1 MDSYEKLR
9 LLLDAHPSG
18 APKSESFDEILRLLF
33 SPEEAAVAAAM
44 GFSPRLAETIA
55 AACGIP
61 AETAE
66 GLLERMAD
74 RAVVF
79 CREKEGKRAYA
90 LMPTIPGLFEFPF
103 MKIGG
108 TPMDARLGKLW
119 EEYHADGLGASF
131 GGSST
136 PLARVVPVGEALD
149 LTTRIHPYEEV
160 AHLIDEAGYI
170 ALGAC
175 ACRISVGACDA
186 PREVCLIFEATGRF
200 LVQRGY
206 AREISREEAK
216 KVLDSAEEA
225 GLVHTSGNSQ
235 DRATFICN
243 CCPCCCTIL
252 RGLTQLKLPHA
263 FATSGFQAEVS
274 PDSCNGCGVCA
285 DERCPVGAI
294 ALQDD
299 IAVVT
304 PANCIGCGLCVTAC
318 PTEALS
324 LVRREPLPEIPATA
338 QEMGMKVLTEKGK
351 LEAFLLA
358 TKR

>member
-1 MDSYEKLR
+1 MDHYERMR

-18 APKSESFDEILRLLF
+18 APKSERFDAILRILF

-44 GFSPRLAETIA
+44 GFSPRSPEAIA

-66 GLLERMAD
+66 TLLEKMAD

-108 TPMDARLGKLW
+108 EPIDARLGKLW

-131 GGSST
+131 GGSAT
-136 PLARVVPVGEALD
+136 PLTRVVPVEESLNP
-149 LTTRIHPYEEV
+149 TTRVHPYEDV
-160 AHLIDEAGYI
+160 AHLIDGAGYI

-186 PREVCLIFEATGRF
+186 PRDVCLIFEATGRF
-200 LVQRGY
+200 LVERGY
-206 AREISREEAK
+206 ARQISREEAK
-216 KVLDSAEEA
+216 QVLDSAEAA
-225 GLVHTSGNSQ
+225 GLVHTSSNSQ

-252 RGLTQLKLPHA
+252 RGMTQLKLPHP
-263 FATSGFQAEVS
+263 FATSAFQAEVN
-274 PDSCNGCGVCA
+274 PDSCNGCALCA

-294 ALQDD
+294 VMKDD
-299 IAVVT
+299 RAVVT
-304 PANCIGCGLCVTAC
+304 AENCIGCGLCVTAC
-318 PTEALS
+318 PTGTITLI
-324 LVRREPLPEIPATA
+324 RRETPPEIPDTA
-338 QEMGMKVLTEKGK
+338 QEMGMKALSEKGK
-351 LEAFLLA
+351 LEAFMA
-358 TKR
+358 ASKR

>member
-9 LLLDAHPSG
+9 LTLDSHPSG
-18 APKSESFDEILRLLF
+18 APKSEAFDQILRLLF
-33 SPEEAAVAAAM
+33 NPEEAAVAAVM
-44 GFSPRLAETIA
+44 GFSPRPAETIA

-61 AETAE
+61 TERAEA
-66 GLLERMAD
+66 LLEGMAD

-79 CREKEGKRAYA
+79 GRAKEGKRAYA
-90 LMPTIPGLFEFPF
+90 LLPTIPGLFEFPF

-108 TPMDARLGKLW
+108 TPMDERLGKLW
-119 EEYHADGLGASF
+119 EKYHADGLGASF
-131 GGSST
+131 GGSQT

-263 FATSGFQAEVS
+263 FATSGFQAAVNPEA
-274 PDSCNGCGVCA
+274 CTGCGVCA

-304 PANCIGCGLCVTAC
+304 PATCIGCGLCVTAC

-338 QEMGMKVLTEKGK
+338 QEMGMRVLTEKGK
-351 LEAFLLA
+351 LDAFLLA
-358 TKR
+358 SKR

>member
-1 MDSYEKLR
+1 MDHYEKLR

-18 APKSESFDEILRLLF
+18 APKSEKFDEIIRILF
-33 SPEEAAVAAAM
+33 SPAEAAVAAAM
-44 GFSPRLAETIA
+44 GFSPRPAEAIA
-55 AACGIP
+55 AGCGIP
-61 AETAE
+61 VETAE
-66 GLLERMAD
+66 GLLEGMAD

-103 MKIGG
+103 MKIGW

-131 GGSST
+131 GGSLT
-136 PLARVVPVGEALD
+136 PLARVVPVGESLD

-225 GLVHTSGNSQ
+225 GLVHTRGNSQ
-235 DRATFICN
+235 DHATFICN

-252 RGLTQLKLPHA
+252 RGLTQLKLPRA
-263 FATSGFQAEVS
+263 FATSGFQAEVN
-274 PDSCNGCGVCA
+274 PDGCNGCGICA

-318 PTEALS
+318 PTVALS
-324 LVRREPLPEIPATA
+324 LVRRDPMPKIPATA

-351 LEAFLLA
+351 LDAFLLA
-358 TKR
+358 SKR

>member
-1 MDSYEKLR
+1 MDPYERLR

-18 APKSESFDEILRLLF
+18 APKSEKLDEILRILF
-33 SPEEAAVAAAM
+33 SPEEAALAAAM
-44 GFSPRLAETIA
+44 GFSPRSAEAIA

-61 AETAE
+61 VETAE
-66 GLLERMAD
+66 GMLEGMAD

-90 LMPTIPGLFEFPF
+90 LMPTIPGLFEFPL

-108 TPMDARLGKLW
+108 APIDARLGKLW

-131 GGSST
+131 GGSAT
-136 PLARVVPVGEALD
+136 PLTRVVPVGESVD
-149 LTTRIHPYEEV
+149 STTRIHPYEEV
-160 AHLIDEAGYI
+160 AHLIDDAGYI

-200 LVQRGY
+200 LVERGY
-206 AREISREEAK
+206 ARHVSREEAK
-216 KVLDSAEEA
+216 KVLDRAEKA
-225 GLVHTSGNSQ
+225 GLVHTSSNSQ

-252 RGLTQLKLPHA
+252 RGLTRLKLPHP
-263 FATSGFQAEVS
+263 FAVSGFQAQVNPECC
-274 PDSCNGCGVCA
+274 DGCRICA

-294 ALQDD
+294 VMKDD
-299 IAVVT
+299 RAVVT
-304 PANCIGCGLCVTAC
+304 AADCIGCGLCVTAC

-324 LVRREPLPEIPATA
+324 LVRRDPLPEIPATT
-338 QEMGMKVLTEKGK
+338 QEMGMKVLMEKGK
-351 LEAFLLA
+351 LEAYMA
-358 TKR
+358 ASKR